1 MTRQMK
7 IMYKN
12 SFVSRLQNYGTYC
25 QNLSTLFQHL
35 SQLGLLLE
43 KVPDNPPTAGHTA
56 VSSNSLIDR
65 NLKSGDLC
73 EALTF
78 WLNLIKS
85 IKLSK

>member
-1 MTRQMK
+1 MK
-7 IMYKN
+7 IMYEN
-12 SFVSRLQNYGTYC
+12 SFLSRVQNYGTYC

-56 VSSNSLIDR
+56 VCSNSLIDW

-73 EALTF
+73 EKALTF

>member
-1 MTRQMK
+1 MK
-7 IMYKN
+7 IMYEN
-12 SFVSRLQNYGTYC
+12 SFLSRVQNYGTYC

-56 VSSNSLIDR
+56 VCSNSLIDR
-65 NLKSGDLC
+65 NLQSGDLC
-73 EALTF
+73 AVALAF